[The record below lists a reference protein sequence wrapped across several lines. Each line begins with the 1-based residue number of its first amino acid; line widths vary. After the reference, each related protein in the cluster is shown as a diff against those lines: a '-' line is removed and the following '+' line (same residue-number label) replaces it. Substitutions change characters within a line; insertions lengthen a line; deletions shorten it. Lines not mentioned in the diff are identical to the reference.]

1 MSKEMSVNKI
11 ESMAVSVP
19 PVKENIGRIIGII
32 IGLTFAGIGVLMML
46 SLILFIPGIFAVLIG
61 LFVAVLCTPKL
72 SVKCPL
78 CDTESNVVLKSK
90 QLKCEGCDN
99 ITPLRWSSPK
109 NK

>member
-1 MSKEMSVNKI
+1 MSKEMTVNKI
-11 ESMAVSVP
+11 DSMELSVP
-19 PVKENIGRIIGII
+19 PIKENIGSYVGIV
-32 IGLTFAGIGVLMML
+32 IGLSFAGIGVLMLL

-61 LFVAVLCTPKL
+61 LVVAVLCSPKL

-78 CDTESNVVLKSK
+78 CDTESKVALKSK

-99 ITPLRWSSPK
+99 ITPLKWSSPK